1 MDYNYK
7 DILSA
12 LKHEGYKL
20 TPQRRAVIQALHS
33 TYNHMTP
40 LEIFEKVSIR
50 SRNISLVTIYRTLDA
65 LEKAGFICRLNL
77 ETGRSG
83 YLLRRPRSHH
93 HHLVCS
99 ICGVVVNIGNCELEE
114 LEKRVSEHTGF
125 KIIYHTLDISVI
137 CPECQNGKIKTS
149 GVKI

>member
-1 MDYNYK
+1 MLLRK
-7 DILSA
+7 PLHLR
-12 LKHEGYKL
+12 LK
-20 TPQRRAVIQALHS
+20 
-33 TYNHMTP
+33 
-40 LEIFEKVSIR
+40 
-50 SRNISLVTIYRTLDA
+50 
-65 LEKAGFICRLNL
+65 L

-83 YLLRRPRSHH
+83 YYSGAAQHH

-99 ICGVVVNIGNCELEE
+99 ICAVVVNIGNCELEE

-125 KIIYHTLDISVI
+125 KIISHTFDISGI